1 MVLQNKPM
9 QGDLGLNTININNED
24 ITNKKDN
31 SWKHHREKINKELN
45 ETVETYRGYKN
56 DQFPKVN

>member
-9 QGDLGLNTININNED
+9 QGDHGLNTININNED

-31 SWKHHREKINKELN
+31 SWKHHQEKNQQG
-45 ETVETYRGYKN
+45 VERN
-56 DQFPKVN
+56 C